1 MIQQIAGE
9 VAIGGAEHAR
19 RLIPW
24 GQAPRMF
31 RSANRHLASNLVDH
45 LRSDLPL
52 LSVRT
57 TSRPSRIFRGLAMPA
72 VLIYPART
80 GDENNLRALSSRD
93 QIELV
98 AKSLAYGIDEFL
110 REQASR

>member
-1 MIQQIAGE
+1 
-9 VAIGGAEHAR
+9 
-19 RLIPW
+19 
-24 GQAPRMF
+24 
-31 RSANRHLASNLVDH
+31 
-45 LRSDLPL
+45 
-52 LSVRT
+52 
-57 TSRPSRIFRGLAMPA
+57 MPA